1 MKLKQLTLAALTLS
15 LASAAFAQV
24 KPEDEIR
31 YRQSVM
37 NVIGRAFG
45 PMGAMAQDKAPFN
58 KDVVVKNTAIVE
70 MMAGLPWNSF
80 AAGTEKGAPTKA
92 DMKVWSEGAKFK
104 EAAEK
109 AGKAIAALSAAVK
122 GGADEKALKGAIGDV
137 GKTCKGCHDD
147 FRLKEFRN

>member
-1 MKLKQLTLAALTLS
+1 MKLKQMTLAAVALALTS
-15 LASAAFAQV
+15 GAFAQV

-37 NVIGRAFG
+37 NVNGRAFG
-45 PMGAMAQDKAPFN
+45 PMAAMAQDKAPYN

-70 MMAGLPWNSF
+70 MMIGLPWNSF

-92 DMKVWSEGAKFK
+92 DMKVWSEAAKFK
-104 EAAEK
+104 EGAEK
-109 AGKAIAALSAAVK
+109 AQKAVAALASTVK
-122 GGADEKALKGAIGDV
+122 GGDEKAIKAAIGDV

>member
-1 MKLKQLTLAALTLS
+1 MKLKQITLAAVALALTS
-15 LASAAFAQV
+15 SAFAQV

-37 NVIGRAFG
+37 NVTGRAFG
-45 PMGAMAQDKAPFN
+45 PMAQMAQDKAPYN
-58 KDVVVKNTAIVE
+58 KDVVVKNAAIVE
-70 MMAGLPWNSF
+70 MMIGLPWNSF

-92 DMKVWSEGAKFK
+92 DMKVWSENAKFK
-104 EAAEK
+104 DGADK
-109 AGKAIAALSAAVK
+109 AQKAVAALGTAVK
-122 GGADEKALKGAIGDV
+122 GGDEKAIKAAIGDV